1 MESIEFDSGLKEYR
15 INAEGILRFNPA
27 DPNLYARFLEAEDKL
42 LEIEAGLGKAD
53 ADQQPAQLLKQADEQ
68 LKALLGWVFGQHN
81 DFDRILGGVSLL
93 AMASNGEP
101 VVSNL
106 FAALTPVLEQGAKAY
121 ARQQVDLA
129 VQKAKNRR
137 QSQC

>member
-1 MESIEFDSGLKEYR
+1 M
-15 INAEGILRFNPA
+15 RFNPA
-27 DPNLYARFLEAEDKL
+27 DPNVYARFLEAEDKL
-42 LEIEAGLGKAD
+42 REIEAGLGKES